1 MAGDDY
7 LQLSLDAVQQLK
19 DDTRVLQLNET
30 QCGLFTKELLNVVT
44 SVRAAVDRLPTEKQ
58 AFVRNE
64 RKFALQELYR
74 WVTASAAIINS
85 CRAED
90 WVKKAVELHDT
101 IEMFVEAIF
110 NLRWCGA
117 VLNRV
122 ILYAAKNRTT
132 GSDLQ
137 HSVAVNIRRF
147 GAAACERK
155 KEEIRNMLQ
164 EPAMQDHENLRQRLH
179 AQREGRGGV
188 ADEKDVKLV
197 AYLLKL
203 KPDSSARGEKI
214 LPEID
219 PEEYVLGERIGGGAY
234 GDVFKLCW
242 LGQDAA
248 IKFFRGDKA
257 SFEQEKETMAG
268 LSHPHL
274 VRALGFSE
282 HRVGSCSLIMELM
295 VEDLNSCIIRASS
308 NSRDAPFQFHVALD
322 IMLQVAE
329 AMQFLQMR
337 RIAHRDLKPMNIV
350 VSPVENV
357 KMAGYLRAKVCD
369 FGSAKLCPSSYVHT
383 HKVGTTVWRAPELNE
398 VTKPQEGNHP
408 LQVDVYS
415 YGITSN
421 QLFTGDDPYSSES
434 DYSEIFQKIIYE
446 GLRPQLPPSLPPYLA
461 SLIQTCWHSD
471 PSRRPN
477 FAEICAHLRHLKA
490 VLMIGGEQLVQEL
503 KVPEHFVAEVHFNLH
518 SVLIFSYR
526 LVMCEKLDGSWEYT
540 CMGM

>member
-7 LQLSLDAVQQLK
+7 LQLSLDALQQLV
-19 DDTRVLQLNET
+19 DDTRVLQLNEK

-44 SVRAAVDRLPTEKQ
+44 SIRAAVDRLPSEKQ
-58 AFVRNE
+58 AFVRNQ

-90 WVKKAVELHDT
+90 WVKKAVQLHDT

-122 ILYAAKNRTT
+122 ILNAAKNHTT

-155 KEEIRNMLQ
+155 KEEIRNMLK
-164 EPAMQDHENLRQRLH
+164 EPAMQDHEDLRRRLH
-179 AQREGRGGV
+179 AEREGRGGV
-188 ADEKDVKLV
+188 ADGKLV
-197 AYLLKL
+197 AYLWEL
-203 KPDSSARGEKI
+203 KPDSSAHGKKI
-214 LPEID
+214 LPKID
-219 PEEYVLGERIGGGAY
+219 PEDYVLLEHIGGGTF
-234 GDVFKLCW
+234 GQVFKACW
-242 LGQDAA
+242 QGQDAA
-248 IKFFRGDKA
+248 IKCFRRGDK

-282 HRVGSCSLIMELM
+282 HQGGRCSLIMELM
-295 VEDLNSCIIRASS
+295 AEDLESFMFRTSS
-308 NSRDAPFQFHVALD
+308 NTRNAPFQFHVALD

-329 AMQFLQMR
+329 PMQFLQMR
-337 RIAHRDLKPMNIV
+337 RIAHRDLKPRNIV

-357 KMAGYLRAKVCD
+357 KMAGYLLAKVCD
-369 FGSAKLCPSSYVHT
+369 LGSAKLCTSSYVHT
-383 HKVGTTVWRAPELNE
+383 PKVGTSLWRAPELKE
-398 VTKPQEGNHP
+398 VTEPSDKPQKRNHP
-408 LQVDVYS
+408 LQVDAYS
-415 YGITSN
+415 FAVTSS
-421 QLFTGDDPYSSES
+421 QILTGDDPYSSE
-434 DYSEIFQKIIYE
+434 IFLTRRETLQKIEDE

-471 PSRRPN
+471 PRRRPN

-490 VLMIGGEQLVQEL
+490 VLMIASMLTNYQ
-503 KVPEHFVAEVHFNLH
+503 
-518 SVLIFSYR
+518 
-526 LVMCEKLDGSWEYT
+526 GSLLSSLSMRRRGPSWDWNSQQPAFAALPIATRVTE
-540 CMGM
+540 

>member
-1 MAGDDY
+1 MADDDY
-7 LQLSLDAVQQLK
+7 LQLSLDVVQQLV
-19 DDTRVLQLNET
+19 DDTRVLQLNEK

-58 AFVRNE
+58 AFVRNQ
-64 RKFALQELYR
+64 RKLALQELYR

-110 NLRWCGA
+110 YLRWCGA

-122 ILYAAKNRTT
+122 ILNAAKNHTT

-155 KEEIRNMLQ
+155 KEEIRNMLK
-164 EPAMQDHENLRQRLH
+164 EPAMQDHENLRRRLH
-179 AQREGRGGV
+179 AEREGRGGV

-203 KPDSSARGEKI
+203 KPDSSAGGKKI
-214 LPEID
+214 LPKID
-219 PEEYVLGERIGGGAY
+219 PEEYVLKERIGGGAS
-234 GDVFKLCW
+234 GEVFKLCW

-248 IKFFRGDKA
+248 IKFFRGGKA
-257 SFEQEKETMAG
+257 SFEQEKETMAS

-274 VRALGFSE
+274 VRAFGFSE
-282 HRVGSCSLIMELM
+282 HQGGRCSLVMELM
-295 VEDLNSCIIRASS
+295 AEDLNSFMLRASS

-322 IMLQVAE
+322 ILLQVAE

-369 FGSAKLCPSSYVHT
+369 LGSAKLCTSSYVHT
-383 HKVGTTVWRAPELNE
+383 PKVGTSLWRAPELKE
-398 VTKPQEGNHP
+398 VTEPSDKPQKRNHP
-408 LQVDVYS
+408 LQVDAYS
-415 YGITSN
+415 FAVTSS
-421 QLFTGDDPYSSES
+421 QILTGNDPYSSSES
-434 DYSEIFQKIIYE
+434 FLTRREILQKIEDE

-477 FAEICAHLRHLKA
+477 FSEICAHLGHLKA
-490 VLMIGGEQLVQEL
+490 VLMIGKLFQPFLFSPWGLDYTS
-503 KVPEHFVAEVHFNLH
+503 HRVHMFQNLPTK
-518 SVLIFSYR
+518 I
-526 LVMCEKLDGSWEYT
+526 K
-540 CMGM
+540 